1 MAGSAGNGP
10 DLPVASGGQ
19 HAPPKVSIVIPCFN
33 EAEGIG
39 QTVAAL
45 LGYLRECQADCSFEL
60 ILVDDGSSD
69 GSGEILSAAAGENA
83 NVHAVHFPHNRGR
96 GAALR
101 AGIGAT
107 KGDYVISLDAD
118 RSYDEEHIGR
128 ILKCFETAPRVDVVV
143 VSAYMPGGSV
153 TGVPW
158 DRLLISRL
166 ANWLLARLCAAKLST
181 LTCVVRGYRGD
192 LIRSLPLSEDG
203 KAIHLEILMELL
215 RRRAAL
221 VEIPGHLEWKRGP
234 DREAPPSKSGFVRSV
249 CRHLRY
255 ALRS

>member
-1 MAGSAGNGP
+1 LMTSSTDNGQESP
-10 DLPVASGGQ
+10 GASGGQ
-19 HAPPKVSIVIPCFN
+19 LAPPKVSIVIPCFN

-128 ILKCFETAPRVDVVV
+128 ILKCFE
-143 VSAYMPGGSV
+143 
-153 TGVPW
+153 
-158 DRLLISRL
+158 
-166 ANWLLARLCAAKLST
+166 
-181 LTCVVRGYRGD
+181 
-192 LIRSLPLSEDG
+192 
-203 KAIHLEILMELL
+203 
-215 RRRAAL
+215 
-221 VEIPGHLEWKRGP
+221 
-234 DREAPPSKSGFVRSV
+234 
-249 CRHLRY
+249 
-255 ALRS
+255 